1 MLVDKFNTFV
11 KKGKEPEIT
20 PISIQKKYIR
30 KNIQQKRNNKRYDFS
45 KVVWKIGLMRKK
57 NVN

>member
-20 PISIQKKYIR
+20 PISIQKKYII
-30 KNIQQKRNNKRYDFS
+30 KNIQQKRKNKRYDFS
-45 KVVWKIGLMRKK
+45 KVV
-57 NVN
+57 